1 MSWWTAIPVIGDLV
15 KGVGGAVTDV
25 AHVWKE
31 DTEAGAQ
38 RRHAEAMAVTEQDM
52 ATLQQFAKEFSARDT
67 GWWDSFVN
75 GLNRLPRPL
84 ITFGI
89 LSMFVIAPLWPDR
102 FVLIAQGWQLI
113 PEGAW
118 ALLGVVIAFYF
129 GGRMQLKSQ
138 DFALTKAQLEASKRI
153 IAMRHKL
160 PAPAEEDGRFRD
172 LATDE
177 VLEKRPLPDT
187 RASDAMAVSNRVI
200 EEWHRRQG
208 TRAEA

>member
-1 MSWWTAIPVIGDLV
+1 MSWWAAIPVIGDLV

-38 RRHAEAMAVTEQDM
+38 RRHAETMAVTEQDM
-52 ATLQQFAKEFSARDT
+52 ATLQQFATEFNARGS
-67 GWWDSFVN
+67 GWWDSFIN
-75 GLNRLPRPL
+75 GLNRLPRPM

-118 ALLGVVIAFYF
+118 ALLGIVIAFYF

-138 DFALTKAQLEASKRI
+138 DFALTKAQIEASKRM
-153 IAMRHKL
+153 IAMRREL
-160 PAPAEEDGRFRD
+160 PAPANEDRGSRD

-177 VLEKRPLPDT
+177 ARVEQPLPET
-187 RASDAMAVSNRVI
+187 RASDVMAVSNRVI
-200 EEWHRRQG
+200 DEWRHRQAA
-208 TRAEA
+208 RAGA

>member
-1 MSWWTAIPVIGDLV
+1 MSWWAAIPVIGDLV

-38 RRHAEAMAVTEQDM
+38 RRHAETMAVTEQDT
-52 ATLQQFAKEFSARDT
+52 ATLQQFATEFSARGS
-67 GWWDSFVN
+67 GWWDSFIN

-89 LSMFVIAPLWPDR
+89 LSMFVIAPLWPER

-138 DFALTKAQLEASKRI
+138 DFALTKAQLEASRPI
-153 IAMRHKL
+153 IAMRREP
-160 PAPAEEDGRFRD
+160 PAPAEEDREHRH
-172 LATDE
+172 LPTDGAE
-177 VLEKRPLPDT
+177 RKQPLPDG
-187 RASDAMAVSNRVI
+187 RASGATAVSNRVI
-200 EEWHRRQG
+200 EEWRRR
-208 TRAEA
+208 RASAA

>member
-1 MSWWTAIPVIGDLV
+1 MSWWAAIPVIGDLA

-31 DTEAGAQ
+31 DAEAGAQ
-38 RRHAEAMAVTEQDM
+38 RRHAETMAVTEQNM
-52 ATLQQFAKEFSARDT
+52 ATLQQFAKDFSASHGGR
-67 GWWDSFVN
+67 WDSFVN

-89 LSMFVIAPLWPDR
+89 LSMFVIAPLWPER
-102 FVLIAQGWQLI
+102 FFLIAQGWQLI

-138 DFALTKAQLEASKRI
+138 DFALTKAQLEASRRI
-153 IAMRHKL
+153 IAMRRGS
-160 PAPAEEDGRFRD
+160 PAPAEEDRGYRPTSTDGAQARRPKPQD
-172 LATDE
+172 AASGAT
-177 VLEKRPLPDT
+177 
-187 RASDAMAVSNRVI
+187 AVSNRVI
-200 EEWHRRQG
+200 EEWRRR
-208 TRAEA
+208 RASAA

>member
-1 MSWWTAIPVIGDLV
+1 MSWWAAIPVIGDVV

-31 DTEAGAQ
+31 DAEAGAQ
-38 RRHAEAMAVTEQDM
+38 RRHAETMAVTEQDM
-52 ATLQQFAKEFSARDT
+52 ATMQQFATEFSAPRD
-67 GWWDSFVN
+67 GWWDSFIN

-89 LSMFVIAPLWPDR
+89 LSMFVIAPLWPER

-118 ALLGVVIAFYF
+118 ALLGIVIAFYF

-138 DFALTKAQLEASKRI
+138 DFALTKAQIEASKRI
-153 IAMRHKL
+153 VAMRREPAPRVKEDRGAPE
-160 PAPAEEDGRFRD
+160 PAPAETPGDQ
-172 LATDE
+172 
-177 VLEKRPLPDT
+177 PLPDS
-187 RASDAMAVSNRVI
+187 RASGAPAISNRVI
-200 EEWHRRQG
+200 QEWRRR
-208 TRAEA
+208 RAPAA

>member
-1 MSWWTAIPVIGDLV
+1 MSWWAAIPVIGDLV

-38 RRHAEAMAVTEQDM
+38 RRHAERMAVTEQDM
-52 ATLQQFAKEFSARDT
+52 ATLQQFATEFNARGS
-67 GWWDSFVN
+67 GWWDSFIN
-75 GLNRLPRPL
+75 GLNRLPRPM

-89 LSMFVIAPLWPDR
+89 LSMFVIAPLWPER

-118 ALLGVVIAFYF
+118 ALLGIVIAFYF

-138 DFALTKAQLEASKRI
+138 DFALTKAQIEASKRL
-153 IAMRHKL
+153 IAMQREL
-160 PAPAEEDGRFRD
+160 SAPTKVDRGSRD

-177 VLEKRPLPDT
+177 ASGESPLPDS
-187 RASDAMAVSNRVI
+187 RASGGVAISNRVI
-200 EEWHRRQG
+200 EEWRRRQ
-208 TRAEA
+208 ASAAAA

>member
-1 MSWWTAIPVIGDLV
+1 MSWWAAIPMIGDLV

-31 DTEAGAQ
+31 DAETGAQ
-38 RRHAEAMAVTEQDM
+38 RRHAETMAVTEQDM
-52 ATLQQFAKEFSARDT
+52 ATLQQFAKEFSARRG

-89 LSMFVIAPLWPDR
+89 LSMFVIAPLWPER

-153 IAMRHKL
+153 IAMRRDPL
-160 PAPAEEDGRFRD
+160 APAEEDRGRPD
-172 LATDE
+172 PAADE
-177 VLEKRPLPDT
+177 AREEQPLPDS
-187 RASDAMAVSNRVI
+187 RASGVTASSNRVI
-200 EEWHRRQG
+200 EEWRRR
-208 TRAEA
+208 RASAA